1 MTPYSATDLVRA
13 VRHAHG
19 LPEDDVIVS
28 ERPPR
33 VWRWLAA
40 FFHRA

>member
-1 MTPYSATDLVRA
+1 MIPYSATDLVRA

-19 LPEDDVIVS
+19 LPEEDAIATDS
-28 ERPPR
+28 PSR

-40 FFHRA
+40 IFHRA